1 MEKREAHR
9 IAVIS
14 DTHGLL
20 RQEVTDVLKT
30 CEVILHGGDVGTKE
44 VLAQLSGIART
55 YAVRGNVDKELA
67 EELPG
72 ELVLELFGFG
82 IYMVHNK
89 KDIRGDLS
97 GIDIVIYGHSHKY
110 EESLHGSI
118 TYLNPGSCGPRRFRL
133 PVTMMVITLYPTE
146 HRMEGEKIDCVSA
159 AASEKESQKSTP
171 GASGKDMAQLSDKD
185 MYRLV
190 RTIMRE
196 VDAGRS
202 IEDIAAR
209 NRVDREFAEQ
219 ICRMYL
225 THPGVGVNG
234 ILDRMERRNL

>member
-1 MEKREAHR
+1 MEIREAHR

-20 RQEVTDVLKT
+20 RREVTDILKT
-30 CEVILHGGDVGTKE
+30 CEVILHGGDVGTEE
-44 VLAQLSGIART
+44 VLAQLNDIART
-55 YAVRGNVDKELA
+55 YAVRGNVDKDWA
-67 EELPG
+67 KELPG

-97 GIDIVIYGHSHKY
+97 GIDIVICGHSHKY
-110 EESLHGSI
+110 EESLRGGI

-133 PVTMMVITLYPTE
+133 PVTMMVLTLYPTE
-146 HRMEGEKIDCVSA
+146 HRMEGEKIDCISSA
-159 AASEKESQKSTP
+159 ALEKESQKGTP
-171 GASGKDMAQLSDKD
+171 GAPGRDMAQLSDKD

-209 NRVDREFAEQ
+209 NHVDREFAEQ
-219 ICRMYL
+219 ICRMYV
-225 THPGVGVNG
+225 THPGVDVDG

>member
-1 MEKREAHR
+1 MEIREAHR

-20 RQEVTDVLKT
+20 RQEVTDILKT
-30 CEVILHGGDVGTKE
+30 CEVILHGGDVGTEE
-44 VLAQLSGIART
+44 VLAQLNGIART
-55 YAVRGNVDKELA
+55 YAVRGNVDKDWA
-67 EELPG
+67 EELPD
-72 ELVLELFGFG
+72 ELVLELFGFE

-110 EESLHGSI
+110 EESLRGKI

-146 HRMEGEKIDCVSA
+146 HRMEREKIDCISA
-159 AASEKESQKSTP
+159 AAKGTP
-171 GASGKDMAQLSDKD
+171 GAPGQDMAQLSDKD

-209 NRVDREFAEQ
+209 NHVDREFAEQ
-219 ICRMYL
+219 ICRMYV
-225 THPGVGVNG
+225 THPGVGVDG